1 MALSVAANFA
11 SLSEAHVAAGAL
23 RAAGFDAQVFDD
35 HFGTMV
41 WMEQLAIGGFRIVV
55 PVEERADARAFLRE
69 VVQQA
74 PRRRPSPREKG
85 YGWRA
90 LALATGLT
98 LGASVGWAVVG
109 LKRRASYARGIG
121 IGGMAIVALG
131 MALGLAVAL
140 WLLGALFAELLH
152 PGIGAG

>member
-41 WMEQLAIGGFRIVV
+41 WMDQLAIGGFRIVV

-90 LALATGLT
+90 MALAFGLVF
-98 LGASVGWAVVG
+98 GASGGWAIVG
-109 LKRRASYARGIG
+109 MKRRASYPGRTG
-121 IGGMAIVALG
+121 VADMLVVSI
-131 MALGLAVAL
+131 ALILVVAVAAWILGLLSAL
-140 WLLGALFAELLH
+140 LFH
-152 PGIGAG
+152 PGI